1 MGDKGLSTFF
11 RYMILGFLISSVKTN
26 LSNVPLINIV
36 KTLLLTFMYNF
47 IIGIWVGLA
56 WMFGTDLYLY
66 LKKNIRDEQ
75 YWC

>member
-1 MGDKGLSTFF
+1 MEEKGLRTFF

-26 LSNVPLINIV
+26 LYNVPLRDIV
-36 KTLLLTFMYNF
+36 KTLFLTFMYNF

>member
-11 RYMILGFLISSVKTN
+11 KYMVLGFLISSVKTN
-26 LSNVPLINIV
+26 LSNVPLIDIV